1 MFVEGV
7 DFGDSINTCYIP
19 IFHNNGKSDDNTWYL
34 GNLFMHK
41 YYIILDMTPREE
53 LNLDFI

>member
-7 DFGDSINTCYIP
+7 DFGDSTNTCYIP
-19 IFHNNGKSDDNTWYL
+19 IFYNDRNKDDNTWYL

-53 LNLDFI
+53 LK